1 MKKTGFVYAGL
12 LAALTLSLGNSQP
25 AMALDF
31 EDVLRTVLNTVST
44 GTLPYSSSSV
54 KTSIDDR
61 QLRLREQ
68 INAGVATG
76 QLTIDEAADLRNQL
90 INISSRESSYLNDG
104 VLSIDE
110 TRYLLDD
117 LTDLSRRLDVYMT
130 NDSTN
135 GGNAVNDH
143 ALWFQRFA
151 ARPLADGTLPNA
163 TLRKAHIDAQQ
174 AELGARIEQGV
185 LDGKLTWDEAARLRK
200 ELTDNQTDEA
210 RYLADGRLSYDEE
223 LNLRK
228 DLLALDRKTSQE
240 LTDRNYRDSRF
251 RHGNHGRHHRST
263 SVNTRQT
270 LLRQRIDSGLSSG
283 RLTAQEAAKLY
294 KKEDQIRDMEARL
307 RVSGSGL
314 NWREERNLLNRL
326 DNLSKQIN
334 RELYDRQVR

>member
-1 MKKTGFVYAGL
+1 MKKTGFVYAGF
-12 LAALTLSLGNSQP
+12 LAALTLSLGSTQP

-76 QLTIDEAADLRNQL
+76 QLTTDEAADLRNQL
-90 INISSRESSYLNDG
+90 LNVSSRESTYLSDN
-104 VLSIDE
+104 VLSFDE
-110 TRYLLDD
+110 TRSLLDD
-117 LTDLSRRLDVYMT
+117 LTDLSRRLDAYMT
-130 NDSTN
+130 NASTT
-135 GGNAVNDH
+135 GGIAANDH

-174 AELGARIEQGV
+174 AEVGARIEQGV
-185 LDGKLTWDEAARLRK
+185 LDGRLSWDEAARLRK
-200 ELTDNQTDEA
+200 ELTDNESDEA

-223 LNLRK
+223 SNLRR
-228 DLLALDRKTSQE
+228 DLLALDQKTTRD
-240 LTDRNYRDSRF
+240 LNDRSRGYRSDR
-251 RHGNHGRHHRST
+251 RRYHKRS
-263 SVNTRQT
+263 SVNGRQT
-270 LLRQRIDSGLSSG
+270 VLRNRIDSGLSSG
-283 RLTAQEAAKLY
+283 RLTTQEAANLY
-294 KKEDQIRDMEARL
+294 KKEEQIRDMESRL
-307 RVSGSGL
+307 RTSGNGL
-314 NWREERNLLNRL
+314 NWREEKNLLNRL
-326 DNLSKQIN
+326 DNLSRQIS

>member
-1 MKKTGFVYAGL
+1 MRKTGFVYAGL
-12 LAALTLSLGNSQP
+12 LAALTLSLGSTQP

-76 QLTIDEAADLRNQL
+76 QLTTDEAADLRNQL

-135 GGNAVNDH
+135 GGIAVNDH

-163 TLRKAHIDAQQ
+163 SLRKAHIDAQQ
-174 AELGARIEQGV
+174 AEIGTRIEQGV

-228 DLLALDRKTSQE
+228 DLLALDQKTTRE
-240 LTDRNYRDSRF
+240 LKDRNRRYDHNRRNY
-251 RHGNHGRHHRST
+251 HNRS

-270 LLRQRIDSGLSSG
+270 VLRNRIDGGVSSG
-283 RLTAQEAAKLY
+283 RLTAQEAEKLY
-294 KKEDQIRDMEARL
+294 KKEEQIRDMEARL
-307 RVSGSGL
+307 RASGSGL
-314 NWREERNLLNRL
+314 NWREEKNLLNRL